1 MVTSFK
7 LLGWVLVLSGI
18 FVLIF
23 DRSAGAE
30 LPLLAGL
37 FITFITREKTEDERS
52 LYLKSSSAYI
62 ALILGYGVKLISTNL
77 YEHQIIGIK
86 LYEIN
91 HFLILILVL
100 GMAIILFY
108 SRLYLSAR

>member
-1 MVTSFK
+1 MGTSIK
-7 LLGWVLVLSGI
+7 LLGLVLVLSGI

-37 FITFITREKTEDERS
+37 FIAFVTREKTEDERS

-62 ALILGYGVKLISTNL
+62 ALILGYGIKLISANL

-91 HFLILILVL
+91 HFLVLVL

-108 SRLYLSAR
+108 LRLYLSAR

>member
-1 MVTSFK
+1 MGTSIK

-18 FVLIF
+18 FVLIL

-37 FITFITREKTEDERS
+37 FITFITREKTHDERS
-52 LYLKSSSAYI
+52 LYLKSFSAYI
-62 ALILGYGVKLISTNL
+62 ALILSYGFKLISTNL
-77 YEHQIIGIK
+77 YEHHIIGVR

-91 HFLILILVL
+91 HFLILVFGI
-100 GMAIILFY
+100 AIILFY

>member
-7 LLGWVLVLSGI
+7 LLGWVLVLPGI

-23 DRSAGAE
+23 DQSAGAE

-37 FITFITREKTEDERS
+37 FIAFITREKTDDERS

-62 ALILGYGVKLISTNL
+62 AVILGYGVKLISTNL
-77 YEHQIIGIK
+77 YEHQIIGVK

-91 HFLILILVL
+91 HFLILVL
-100 GMAIILFY
+100 GIAIILFY